1 MYYSMTFLPYQTV
14 LNNTL
19 TPPLD
24 TTYAR
29 NTWEHWHIVP
39 VERPAISPPPLKDH
53 YVDIPGANGK
63 IDLNQSLTGYPTYN
77 NRTGSIEFAVLN
89 DFRNWQTAY
98 TDIMTTIH
106 GKRMLMV
113 YEEDPNY
120 YYIGRWSVDTWKTGK
135 TRSSITLSY
144 DLDPYKWRLQ
154 DANGIWLWDPFNFD
168 NGVIM
173 SRLSSHYQTSVTLN
187 SDDIV
192 ELLMTDAFSGDII
205 EDPIGDG
212 YLNKMENVSNLIGNA
227 PIPLEMH
234 VHPSEG
240 HSIIVAMSSG
250 ERDNVQKTF
259 NGNFDGKDG
268 DFLITN
274 WNGTNGITIQASG
287 YGTFSW
293 NFRPG
298 RL

>member
-1 MYYSMTFLPYQTV
+1 MYYSMTFVPYQTV
-14 LNNTL
+14 INNML
-19 TPPLD
+19 TPPLNLSE
-24 TTYAR
+24 AR

-120 YYIGRWSVDTWKTGK
+120 YYAGRWSVDSWKTGK

-144 DLDPYKWRLQ
+144 DLEPYKWRLQ
-154 DANGIWLWDPFNFD
+154 DANGTWLWDPFNFD
-168 NGVIM
+168 NGIIT
-173 SRLSSHYQTSVTLN
+173 SRLSSHYQTCVTLD
-187 SDDIV
+187 SDNLV
-192 ELLMTDAFSGDII
+192 ELLMTDAFSGETV
-205 EDPIGDG
+205 EDPIGEG
-212 YLNKMENVSNLIGNA
+212 ALHKQENVSNLIGNA

-234 VHPSEG
+234 VHPAEG
-240 HSIIVAMSSG
+240 RSITVAMSSG

-274 WNGTNGITIQASG
+274 WNGTNGITLQASG
-287 YGTFSW
+287 YGTFNW